1 MIAKACIAGAVAL
14 ALASCADKRQIPASV
29 AVDAISPTAPTP
41 WLIDHDTIPRISCI
55 MPGAMGTG
63 TGIVIDADR
72 VITAKHVVD
81 RGLCTVDGNEIESIH
96 PLVGTQDFVELKLKK
111 PAFELRALISCAGFK
126 EGEEYLATG
135 YALSGH
141 KAVTQ
146 LVLGS
151 RTKDNGSRTY
161 LRGSFTPGMSGGP
174 VSDLRGRIVGIVNAY
189 SLNGVT
195 LAYSIALKETPI
207 CAR

>member
-1 MIAKACIAGAVAL
+1 MIVKSLFAGAL
-14 ALASCADKRQIPASV
+14 ALALSSCADKREVAASM
-29 AVDAISPTAPTP
+29 AVDAIATPAPTP

-55 MPGAMGTG
+55 LPGAMGTG
-63 TGIVIDADR
+63 TGIVIDSDR
-72 VITAKHVVD
+72 VITAKHVVE
-81 RGLCTVDGNEIESIH
+81 RGLCSVDGNEIESIH
-96 PLVGTQDFVELKLKK
+96 PLIGTQDFVEIKLKR
-111 PAFELRALISCAGFK
+111 PAFQIRALLSCDGFK

-151 RTKDNGSRTY
+151 KTKDNGSRTY

-189 SLNGVT
+189 SLHGVT
-195 LAYSIALKETPI
+195 LAYSIALKETHI
-207 CAR
+207 CQR